1 MTGSGKSTLAK
12 RLANKYGLK
21 YISGGDSLKA
31 LAIEIGYK
39 PGGRDWWETEAG
51 RRFLQQRM
59 KETNFDKKV
68 DEKLMKLA
76 GKGNVVIDSWT
87 MPWLLKEGFKI
98 WLEASSEVRA
108 MRIAARG
115 SISSESALR
124 VLMERDER
132 TGLIYKKLYGFNLGE
147 DFSPFNIILDTNELN
162 AIEVFRVLCM
172 VIDHLYIKKMQ

>member
-12 RLANKYGLK
+12 SLANKYGIK

-147 DFSPFNIILDTNELN
+147 DFSPFDVVLDVTHLSED
-162 AIEVFRVLCM
+162 EVFQTISLLVDRFQS
-172 VIDHLYIKKMQ
+172 D

>member
-12 RLANKYGLK
+12 KLANKYGLK

-51 RRFLQQRM
+51 RQFLQQRM
-59 KETNFDKKV
+59 KEPDFDKKV
-68 DEKLMKLA
+68 DEKLVKLA

-98 WLEASSEVRA
+98 WLEASPEVRA

-115 SISSESALR
+115 SISSERALK
-124 VLMERDER
+124 VLIERDER
-132 TGLIYKKLYGFNLGE
+132 TGIIYKKLYGFNLGE
-147 DFSPFNIILDTNELN
+147 DFSPFNIILDTNELMLLKYS
-162 AIEVFRVLCM
+162 VFFAWL
-172 VIDHLYIKKMQ
+172 